1 MATDSI
7 TRTLVF
13 EPIPRAELDKIRA
26 ARRDEAG
33 NQLTPQADPE
43 GGNPLR
49 CCLRESRPGERV
61 LLIAYTP
68 SGTAGAYAERGP
80 VFVHA
85 GPCGGYTTPHHYP
98 PGLSHRQQVVR
109 AYDHDGRITDGVL
122 TGDGEQATAVIQQLL
137 ARPDVALVHLRN
149 VGWGCYNF
157 MVRPGNG

>member
-13 EPIPRAELDKIRA
+13 EPIPAAELDTIRA
-26 ARRDEAG
+26 AGRDEAG
-33 NQLTPQADPE
+33 NRLTPQADPE

-49 CCLRESRPGERV
+49 CCLRETRPGERV

-68 SGTAGAYAERGP
+68 PGSAGAYAERGP

-85 GPCGGYTTPHHYP
+85 GPCGGYVTPDRYP

-109 AYDHDGRITDGVL
+109 AYDHDGRIADGV
-122 TGDGEQATAVIQQLL
+122 
-137 ARPDVALVHLRN
+137 
-149 VGWGCYNF
+149 
-157 MVRPGNG
+157 PGR